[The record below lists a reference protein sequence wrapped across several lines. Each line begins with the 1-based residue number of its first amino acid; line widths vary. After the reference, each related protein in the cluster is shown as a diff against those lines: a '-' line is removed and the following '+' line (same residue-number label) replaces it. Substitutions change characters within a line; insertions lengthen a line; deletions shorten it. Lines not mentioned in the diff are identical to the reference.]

1 MVSACKESG
10 PCIGTNEF
18 GEGSSVFA
26 DPHPQLSTFLRN
38 DPKYPM
44 KQVIPWTDTGLKTL
58 GIPLIPGVPIEHN
71 PGTLRLYIDGAW
83 SPWGLSNT
91 PDNITNHSCGYI
103 SCPTFDT
110 EFTSTYGP
118 NIAGCQKV
126 DPDPTKVPCMVT
138 QGQGLYGL
146 ISFGE
151 DPNQATY
158 VDGNYPSDKFR
169 TFHVG
174 SAPIQTDP
182 DGLTYVQIT
191 QTQQCDQ
198 SGNCITDTAPDGTPV
213 IHAGKL
219 YFRILD
225 NFYGDDS
232 GGYNIKITSGVVS
245 DKGWIQRSVEGM
257 FQNLLNV
264 SASLMQKV
272 TVESPFISIIR
283 ALLVLYIA
291 INGLFFMLGL
301 IKYNVGELVTRLV
314 KVGIV
319 ATLIAPNSFE
329 FFYNNFFIFFTEGA
343 NSIAKI
349 IIETTLYFNA
359 DPSAPRFP
367 MPPDANALSVF
378 DVFLRMIEKPALH
391 AKILATASTI
401 FEGQADFVFIPL
413 MYIAISF
420 VVIAALKALVMYL
433 MSLIFIAILIAL
445 APIFIAMILFQ
456 LTFQLF
462 KQWLDMLI
470 ANALLIILIS
480 GVIGLMVLLVIGQLE
495 ALLSYKICWLPLFNP
510 SYIPFEIDGY
520 KPADTTQMRA
530 ALNYPAYF
538 TFLISAIVFNGFM
551 GFIPQ
556 MVDGISGSALQPASS
571 AYREGWGRIGREV
584 SRASAYARGAMSAP
598 LYLAGE
604 EAKKLGGKII
614 GDKGR
619 AALTK
624 FADNFKESAIGGAI
638 TKVASH
644 IPTSAAD
651 VEKGFD
657 KIEKTFG
664 NAGDEQ
670 NLINYSAG
678 DALKKG
684 AEVTKEGLSK
694 GAGAVKSAASWTKR
708 KLF

>member
-26 DPHPQLSTFLRN
+26 ESHPELSKFLRIA
-38 DPKYPM
+38 PPM

-58 GIPLIPGVPIEHN
+58 GIPLVPGVPVEHN

-91 PDNITNHSCGYI
+91 PTNIANSTCSYVT
-103 SCPTFDT
+103 CPQFDT
-110 EFTSTYGP
+110 EFTATYGP

-126 DPDPTKVPCMVT
+126 DPNPTKIPCLLT
-138 QGQGLYGL
+138 QGKGLYGL
-146 ISFGE
+146 ISFGD
-151 DPNQATY
+151 DPNQAAY
-158 VDGNYPSDKFR
+158 IDGNYPNDKFR
-169 TFHVG
+169 TFHIG
-174 SAPIQTDP
+174 SSTMQTDA

-191 QTQQCDQ
+191 STQQCDQ
-198 SGNCITDTAPDGTPV
+198 DGNCITDTAANGTPI

-232 GGYNIKITSGVVS
+232 GGYNIKVTSGVVT

-264 SASLMQKV
+264 SASLMRKV

-283 ALLVLYIA
+283 ALLVMYIA

-301 IKYNVGELVTRLV
+301 IKYNVGELVTRLL

-329 FFYNNFFIFFTEGA
+329 FFYSNFFIFFTEGA
-343 NSIAKI
+343 NSIARI
-349 IIETTLYFNA
+349 IIETTLYFNS

-367 MPPDANALSVF
+367 MPPDANALSIF

-401 FEGQADFVFIPL
+401 FDGQADFVFIPL

-433 MSLIFIAILIAL
+433 MSLIFIAILISL

-462 KQWLDMLI
+462 KQWLDLLI
-470 ANALLIILIS
+470 SNALLIILIS

-495 ALLSYKICWLPLFNP
+495 ALLSFKICWLPLYNP
-510 SYIPFEIDGY
+510 DYIPFEIDGY
-520 KPADTTQMRA
+520 RPNDTTQMRS

-551 GFIPQ
+551 SFIPQ
-556 MVDGISGSALQPASS
+556 MVDGISGSALQPANS
-571 AYREGWGRIGREV
+571 AYRAGWNKMGGVV
-584 SRASAYARGAMSAP
+584 SNVSAYARGAMSAP

-604 EAKKLGGKII
+604 EAKKLGGKIV

-619 AALTK
+619 AALNK
-624 FADNFKESAIGGAI
+624 FADSFKESAIGGAI
-638 TKVASH
+638 TKAAGA
-644 IPTSAAD
+644 IPTSAAE
-651 VEKGFD
+651 VESAVK
-657 KIEKTFG
+657 KIETTFG
-664 NAGDEQ
+664 NTGDAEQ
-670 NLINYSAG
+670 ELIKYSAG
-678 DALKKG
+678 DVLQKG

-694 GAGAVKSAASWTKR
+694 GADAAKKGAQWAKR
-708 KLF
+708 KIF